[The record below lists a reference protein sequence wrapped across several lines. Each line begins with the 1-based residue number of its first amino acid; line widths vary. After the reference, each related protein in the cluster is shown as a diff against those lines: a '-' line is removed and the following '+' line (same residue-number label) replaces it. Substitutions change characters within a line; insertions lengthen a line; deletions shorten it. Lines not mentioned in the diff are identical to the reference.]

1 MVLKPDVMKKY
12 EFDWQILDVIIGGK
26 SAIDSATS
34 LQLKSADEAAKFLEC
49 YGYDLENPIEKAE
62 LFGNFQEAISF
73 IRRYFLK
80 PENPEGFDF
89 EIPRRI
95 IEITDI
101 TQLILLASAPAS
113 GILSHWACAVIKI
126 MHTIAHLD
134 RDLFG
139 SYYFSDIQKQILDKF
154 YKFIHSDEEGKKYLG
169 KDLKDSEKIEIML
182 FESKPKKS
190 RDSVILKLLHK
201 PENVAEDIFDRVGIR
216 FVTFNKFDALR
227 VIKFLKDRYVIM
239 PANIKPS
246 RSRNSLIDTEVLV
259 ESLNKYLKMA
269 DENKFDAVNL
279 DLKLNEIIEKK
290 LPKIKSKDN
299 PHTSQEYR
307 SIQFTGR
314 QLIKLKNH
322 YFDDLKNLK
331 QVSKGKSLPEE
342 IMQAIEKIDLKGI
355 QKETRF
361 FYPFEIQVYDE
372 ISHEENLAGL
382 SSHANYKKNQV
393 KAAMKRVMGHMDEKN
408 KN

>member
-1 MVLKPDVMKKY
+1 MVLKPDVIKKY
-12 EFDWQILDVIIGGK
+12 EFDWQVLDVIIGGK
-26 SAIDSATS
+26 SAIDSATN
-34 LQLKSADEAAKFLEC
+34 LQLKSTEEAARFLEC

-62 LFGNFQEAISF
+62 LYGNFQEAISF

-80 PENPEGFDF
+80 PENPDGMEL

-95 IEITDI
+95 IEMTDI
-101 TQLILLASAPAS
+101 TQLIMLASAPAS
-113 GILSHWACAVIKI
+113 GVLAHWACAVIKI
-126 MHTIAHLD
+126 MHTIAHMD

-139 SYYFSDIQKQILDKF
+139 SYYFADIQKQILDRF
-154 YKFIHSDEEGKKYLG
+154 YKFIHSDENRKIFLG
-169 KDLKDSEKIEIML
+169 KDTKDSDRIEIML

-216 FVTFNKFDALR
+216 FVTYNKFDALR

-246 RSRNSLIDTEVLV
+246 RSRNTLIDTDILL
-259 ESLNKYLKMA
+259 ESLTKYIKLA
-269 DENKFDAVNL
+269 EEEKFSPDQL
-279 DLKLNEIIEKK
+279 DQKINEAIEKK
-290 LPKIKSKDN
+290 LLKMKDKEN

-314 QLIKLKNH
+314 QLIKLRNH
-322 YFDDLKNLK
+322 YYDDLKLLK
-331 QVSKGKSLPEE
+331 QAAKGKLMSDNVLA
-342 IMQAIEKIDLKGI
+342 AIEKIDLKAI
-355 QKETRF
+355 QRETRF
-361 FYPFEIQVYDE
+361 FYPFEVQVYDE
-372 ISHEENLAGL
+372 VSHKENLAGL
-382 SSHANYKKNQV
+382 SSHVNYKKNQV
-393 KAAMKRVMGHMDEKN
+393 KAAMKRVMGHMDEKV

>member
-1 MVLKPDVMKKY
+1 MVLKPDVIKKF
-12 EFDWQILDVIIGGK
+12 EFDWQIIDVIVGGK

-34 LQLKSADEAAKFLEC
+34 LLLKSSDEAAKFLEC

-80 PENPEGFDF
+80 PENPDGLEL

-95 IEITDI
+95 VEITDI
-101 TQLILLASAPAS
+101 TQLIMLASAPAS
-113 GILSHWACAVIKI
+113 GVLSHWACAVIKI
-126 MHTIAHLD
+126 MHTIAHMD

-139 SYYFSDIQKQILDKF
+139 SYYFSDIQKQILDRF
-154 YKFIHSDEEGKKYLG
+154 YKFIHSDENGKIFLG
-169 KDLKDSEKIEIML
+169 KDLKDSEKIEILL

-216 FVTFNKFDALR
+216 FVTYTKFDSLR
-227 VIKFLKDRYVIM
+227 VIKFLKERYVIM

-246 RSRNSLIDTEVLV
+246 RSRNTLIDTENLT

-269 DENKFDAVNL
+269 DDNKFDSANL
-279 DLKLNEIIEKK
+279 DQKINELIEKK
-290 LPKIKSKDN
+290 LPKIKEKEN
-299 PHTSQEYR
+299 PYSSQEYR

-322 YFDDLKNLK
+322 YYDDLKNLK
-331 QVSKGKSLPEE
+331 QTAKGKTMPEE
-342 IMQAIEKIDLKGI
+342 VMSAIDKIELKGI

-361 FYPFEIQVYDE
+361 FYPFEVQVYDE
-372 ISHEENLAGL
+372 ISHKENLAGM
-382 SSHANYKKNQV
+382 SSHVNYKKNQV